1 MFKHAVIISGG
12 NGTRML
18 PLTEYVPKA
27 LVKINNKKLIDHAV
41 DFFESNNIEN
51 IHITYGYKCDQLINH
66 IHTKSSSLLN
76 TINQDNSYFI
86 FNTIIKY
93 INEPIIVCPCDLDF
107 DIDLNKL
114 YTEYI
119 NLKSPAACIIPIAY
133 NLDAD
138 KIEEQDQNVLQINK
152 NIKSDLSASGI
163 QIINPFKI
171 NQLIKPYQNFYDV
184 WQELI
189 KQKQLA
195 VTRTKP
201 TKWKCF
207 DKISDLI

>member
-18 PLTEYVPKA
+18 PLTEYIPKA
-27 LVKINNKKLIDHAV
+27 LVKTNNKKLIDYAV
-41 DFFESNNIEN
+41 DFFKLNDIEN

-76 TINQDNSYFI
+76 TINQDNSYFV

-107 DIDLNKL
+107 DINLNEL
-114 YTEYI
+114 YAEYV
-119 NLKSPAACIIPIAY
+119 NLKSPAACIIPIEY
-133 NLDAD
+133 NSDAD
-138 KIEEQDQNVLQINK
+138 KIQQEDQNVLQINK
-152 NIKSDLSASGI
+152 NVKSNLSASGI

-171 NQLIKPYQNFYDV
+171 NQLITPHQNFYDV
-184 WQELI
+184 WKELI
-189 KQKQLA
+189 KQKQLL

-207 DKISDLI
+207 DKISDLT

>member
-12 NGTRML
+12 NGTRMF

-27 LVKINNKKLIDHAV
+27 LVKTNNKKLIDHAV
-41 DFFESNNIEN
+41 DFFELNNIEN

-76 TINQDNSYFI
+76 TINQDNSYFV

-107 DIDLNKL
+107 DINLNEL
-114 YTEYI
+114 YTEYV
-119 NLKSPAACIIPIAY
+119 NLKSPAACIIPIEY
-133 NLDAD
+133 NSDAD
-138 KIEEQDQNVLQINK
+138 KIEQQDQNVLQINK
-152 NIKSDLSASGI
+152 NIKSNLSASGI

-171 NQLIKPYQNFYDV
+171 NQLISPYQNFYDV
-184 WQELI
+184 WKELI
-189 KQKQLA
+189 KRKQLA
-195 VTRTKP
+195 VTITKP